1 MAKQELLKWI
11 NDPDAVNVVLK
22 MLETGECVKCGQ
34 CQDEAS
40 DNCAKCGKSYCVKCK
55 NGWTDLTV
63 YEDTKY
69 KNMDTCS
76 TCNDIFCH
84 SCGVF
89 HCNTCG
95 RGKCKMEDELCNWK
109 TECFYNKCY
118 KCKVVHCQDCIGELG
133 ECRECHKLVC
143 RQEFCSAR
151 LTKEQSTSCR
161 GCSFDFVRRYDKAM
175 AKKSAMRDEPGRME
189 RVR

>member
-11 NDPDAVNVVLK
+11 NDPDAVNLTLK
-22 MLETGECVKCGQ
+22 MLATGECVKCGQ
-34 CQDEAS
+34 CQYEGS
-40 DNCAKCGKSYCVKCK
+40 DNCARCGKSYCVKCK

-69 KNMDTCS
+69 KNMDICS

-84 SCGVF
+84 GCGVF

-109 TECFYNKCY
+109 TERFYNTCY
-118 KCKVVHCQDCIGELG
+118 ICCVVHCQDCIGELA
-133 ECRECHKLVC
+133 ECCECHRIVC
-143 RQEFCSAR
+143 SDEFCSVR
-151 LTKEQSTSCR
+151 LTKKQRTFC
-161 GCSFDFVRRYDKAM
+161 VNQ
-175 AKKSAMRDEPGRME
+175 KKSKNYRLIQETPSQIFTQIHLFL
-189 RVR
+189 